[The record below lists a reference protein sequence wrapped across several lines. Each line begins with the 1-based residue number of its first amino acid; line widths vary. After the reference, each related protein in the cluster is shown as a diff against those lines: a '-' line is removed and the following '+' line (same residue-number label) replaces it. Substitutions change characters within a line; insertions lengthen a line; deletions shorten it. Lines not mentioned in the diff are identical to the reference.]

1 MILWQMSKTMG
12 PCRRT
17 RLSKAASFVSSRPE
31 MNRSRSC
38 ASVSPDAV
46 PALKSVSR
54 NRPSVPNRPLIAE
67 ILPTI
72 SVRHS
77 L

>member
-1 MILWQMSKTMG
+1 MPQDEALEGGFLRIV
-12 PCRRT
+12 
-17 RLSKAASFVSSRPE
+17 AAGNEPFQKLRVGEPG
-31 MNRSRSC
+31 RSPR
-38 ASVSPDAV
+38 
-46 PALKSVSR
+46 ALKSVSR